1 MRFLDVCR
9 NPDAEQGADHPLPFL
24 LVVQGDLVMVRS
36 SRVVVPLV
44 RAAAAGAPIKGLM
57 PVFEI
62 GGERVVMMT
71 PQIAGVSIHDLGD
84 VVANLSERRHEIRT
98 AIDILTG
105 DL

>member
-9 NPDAEQGADHPLPFL
+9 NPEAEGKPNHPTPFL
-24 LVVQGDLVMVRS
+24 LVVQGNHVDVSS

-44 RAAAAGAPIKGLM
+44 RASTVGKPIKGLM
-57 PVFEI
+57 PVLTVADEPL
-62 GGERVVMMT
+62 VMMT
-71 PQIAGVSIHDLGD
+71 PLIAGISTADIGPAVE
-84 VVANLSERRHEIRT
+84 NLVDRRLDIRT

>member
-9 NPDAEQGADHPLPFL
+9 NPEAAGAPDHSVPFL
-24 LVVQGDLVMVRS
+24 LIVQGDHVEVRS

-44 RAAAAGAPIKGLM
+44 RASVAGRPIKRLM
-57 PVFEI
+57 PVFTIE
-62 GGERVVMMT
+62 GEHVVMMT
-71 PQIAGVSIHDLGD
+71 PQIAGISTADIGPA
-84 VVANLSERRHEIRT
+84 VANLADRRLEVGT

>member
-9 NPDAEQGADHPLPFL
+9 NPDADGRHGHPVPFL
-24 LVVQGDLVMVRS
+24 LVVQGDLVAVRS

-44 RAAAAGAPIKGLM
+44 RAGAAGTPIKGLM
-57 PVFEI
+57 PVFTIE
-62 GGERVVMMT
+62 GEPVVMMT
-71 PQIAGVSIHDLGD
+71 PQIAGISVGDLGP
-84 VVANLSERRHEIRT
+84 VVTNLSDCRHEVRT